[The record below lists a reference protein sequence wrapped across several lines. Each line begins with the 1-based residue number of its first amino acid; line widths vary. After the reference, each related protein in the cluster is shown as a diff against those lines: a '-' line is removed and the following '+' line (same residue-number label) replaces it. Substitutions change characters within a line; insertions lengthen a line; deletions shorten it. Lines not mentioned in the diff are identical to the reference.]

1 MPAGISHDKAEQVLL
16 HAPLGEVVALEV
28 EKYVAFRRLG
38 KKSKAVF
45 GVERFLEFVERLA
58 AVAVHLLHPGLIPNA
73 SRGRYRATGRRR
85 HGIESGQI
93 FEPLN
98 VEGAETLDLPAGYAG
113 HVAEVVVVRPAF
125 FAVEPPRAIV
135 AVGHTL
141 RVGRAGVAEEG
152 VHLTGQQ
159 PEVGT
164 VVFDAVALRL
174 EVAAGR
180 DHVHVGG
187 SDALDFLEQM
197 RIDAKL
203 QDRRRTGIAGEFR
216 VVDLVG
222 PVAETAG
229 RRYLQQE
236 VPAPRPFVVRKGCLV
251 NDVHASAHLG
261 DGRPNVAPRSVY
273 DGAALAPQPVEIGLL
288 VLHALLAQVFEHR
301 TVSE

>member
-1 MPAGISHDKAEQVLL
+1 M
-16 HAPLGEVVALEV
+16 
-28 EKYVAFRRLG
+28 
-38 KKSKAVF
+38 
-45 GVERFLEFVERLA
+45 
-58 AVAVHLLHPGLIPNA
+58 
-73 SRGRYRATGRRR
+73 
-85 HGIESGQI
+85 
-93 FEPLN
+93 
-98 VEGAETLDLPAGYAG
+98 GY
-113 HVAEVVVVRPAF
+113 
-125 FAVEPPRAIV
+125 
-135 AVGHTL
+135 TL

-288 VLHALLAQVFEHR
+288 VLHAPLAQVFEHR
-301 TVSE
+301 AVSEWRPGRPPGGCQIENGKVSARQEVAEVGRGQAEAVGCLVHGLVPSSRSERLKPQPLRSRSAGAWRASVRRSDW